1 MAAASLVTIAVA
13 SGTANGSVAPQ
24 QAPRAAAAPT
34 AGSRDGTGFPGAG
47 SAHGRVPVCRTGNL
61 RASIGNG
68 EGAAGHTYETIRLT
82 NSGKTS
88 CAIRGFPGV
97 SYVGARG
104 RQLGAAADRT
114 GGAGRRI
121 VLRPGEYAAS
131 TLAIVHPGIQ
141 AGCDKPAQIVPAAY
155 LRVYPPAN
163 RQALFLRTAKG
174 EDACANPAVHQLTVT
189 VLTK

>member
-1 MAAASLVTIAVA
+1 MAAASLVTITAA
-13 SGTANGSVAPQ
+13 TGTANGSVAPQ
-24 QAPRAAAAPT
+24 PAPRAAAAPS
-34 AGSRDGTGFPGAG
+34 AG
-47 SAHGRVPVCRTGNL
+47 AHGRAPTCRTENL
-61 RASIGNG
+61 RASIGSV

-82 NSGKTS
+82 NSGKMS

-114 GGAGRRI
+114 GTAGRRI

-141 AGCDKPAQIVPAAY
+141 AGCDKPAQIVRAGY
-155 LRVYPPAN
+155 LRIYPPAN
-163 RQALFLRTAKG
+163 RKALFLPTAKG
-174 EDACANPAVHQLTVT
+174 EKACANPAVHQLTVT
-189 VLTK
+189 ALRK